1 MGIMQTRAERLRA
14 FELWTSGRPVP
25 PSNRLQLLC
34 IPHAGAGTARF
45 RSWVGALNH
54 VAEVWPI
61 LLPGREGR
69 WSERP
74 LRSIASVVEAIADA
88 MAPLFDRPVALVG
101 HSMGGLIAFELAR
114 ELERRRLAVTC
125 LVVSAVRA
133 PHVPD
138 PDPIA
143 LDSSDERVLKK
154 VRGLGGI
161 PDEVL
166 DHPELLGLLLPTL
179 RVDLAMCA
187 DYCAGLDRKVSC
199 PIVALG
205 GIDDPNVPRAHLT
218 AWSQHTTS
226 RFVVHR
232 FAGSHFFIFEQ
243 SEQVQATI
251 ENELIQSASVWAV

>member
-1 MGIMQTRAERLRA
+1 MGIKQTRTERLRA
-14 FELWTSGRPVP
+14 FELWTSGRSVP
-25 PSNRLQLLC
+25 RSNRLQLLC
-34 IPHAGAGTARF
+34 IPHAGAGASRF
-45 RSWVGALNH
+45 RSWVAELDH
-54 VAEVWPI
+54 VAEVWPL

-69 WSERP
+69 WSECP
-74 LRSIASVVEAIADA
+74 LRAIATVVDAIADA
-88 MAPLFDRPVALVG
+88 MAPLFDRPVALFG

-114 ELERRRLAVTC
+114 ELERRRRVVTC
-125 LVVSAVRA
+125 LIVSAVRA

-143 LDSSDERVLKK
+143 DDSSDERVLKK

-161 PDEVL
+161 PGEVL

-179 RVDLAMCA
+179 RADLAMCA
-187 DYCAGLDRKVSC
+187 DYSAGLDRRVAC

-205 GIDDPNVPRAHLT
+205 GIDDPNVPRAHLR
-218 AWSQHTTS
+218 AWAEHTTS

-243 SEQVQATI
+243 RDQVQATI
-251 ENELIQSASVWAV
+251 ATELIQSANVWAV